1 MTLGDQAALMGIA
14 PRVNEGADVR
24 LLRLDSHEGFLLS
37 QIDGTTPAGILADLV
52 AMEPEIL
59 MTLLRRLEKL
69 GVVTWAGEAEEKPK
83 QVGLAAKPAAA
94 PTLQVCAEPSP
105 REVAEARDQMDP
117 ALAESCDLTRDE
129 RLQILAA
136 ERDIETKT
144 YWERLQLAGTTVSNL
159 STADIKRAYFVQSK
173 VFHPDRY
180 FGREIGSFAARL
192 EKIFHALRTAYAVLR
207 NPDKRKEYAAEHPPP
222 ARLEADPAP
231 EAKAT
236 KEGHEGNEEHE
247 ETVAEKRARLEARRQ
262 EILEGRRQ
270 KRWNEHFGDRAEK
283 KKAKIERAREMY
295 DTGLA
300 QLRIGK
306 VMAAAASFKLA
317 VTWDPNNSQYQSMFE
332 EANPRAVVERAKIV
346 ADQAEVNAAAGL
358 AGSAAAGFARAFEM
372 APAKAEYAVRAAEE
386 FLQAGEIDKALSYA
400 TQAIEVSPQR
410 IDGHISAATACE
422 QAGSLK
428 NAIDYWEAARRL
440 DNNDARAKK
449 ALKRLRKRSSN
460 M

>member
-1 MTLGDQAALMGIA
+1 
-14 PRVNEGADVR
+14 
-24 LLRLDSHEGFLLS
+24 
-37 QIDGTTPAGILADLV
+37 
-52 AMEPEIL
+52 
-59 MTLLRRLEKL
+59 
-69 GVVTWAGEAEEKPK
+69 
-83 QVGLAAKPAAA
+83 
-94 PTLQVCAEPSP
+94 
-105 REVAEARDQMDP
+105 
-117 ALAESCDLTRDE
+117 
-129 RLQILAA
+129 
-136 ERDIETKT
+136 
-144 YWERLQLAGTTVSNL
+144 
-159 STADIKRAYFVQSK
+159 
-173 VFHPDRY
+173 
-180 FGREIGSFAARL
+180 IGSFAGRL
-192 EKIFHALRTAYAVLR
+192 EKIFHALKTAYDVLR
-207 NPDKRKEYAAEHPPP
+207 NPDKRKAYSAKHTPP
-222 ARLEADPAP
+222 ARIEAEPASAA
-231 EAKAT
+231 ENKT
-236 KEGHEGNEEHE
+236 KKK
-247 ETVAEKRARLEARRQ
+247 ETADEKRTRLEARRK
-262 EILEGRRQ
+262 EIVNERRQ
-270 KRWNEHFGDRAEK
+270 KRWNKHFGTGAEK
-283 KKAKIERAREMY
+283 TTAKIDRAREIY
-295 DTGLA
+295 NTGLA
-300 QLRIGK
+300 QLRSGK

-386 FLQAGEIDKALSYA
+386 FLQVGEIDKALSYA